1 MAFIQKASKY
11 TNQERKDRLGKRRED
26 SMAGPKKMSSR
37 RASVLLHLLL
47 LSSCQLGR

>member
-26 SMAGPKKMSSR
+26 STAGPKKMSSGEP
-37 RASVLLHLLL
+37 ASCSTCYFLAAA
-47 LSSCQLGR
+47 S